1 MYVRMA
7 RFEGL
12 DQSRIDE
19 DVAEMQRQMDAGRS
33 GELPDG
39 APDEARALM
48 ETVKRWV
55 QLADRDKGTAI
66 ALAFCGSEGD
76 ARRADEALNAMS
88 PDNGQGRRV
97 GAAEIYEVVLD
108 ESFG

>member
-12 DQSRIDE
+12 DEPHR
-19 DVAEMQRQMDAGRS
+19 RGRRR
-33 GELPDG
+33 
-39 APDEARALM
+39 DEAADGCWKVRRAPGRGTRRG
-48 ETVKRWV
+48 ESIDGDPKRWV

-66 ALAFCGSEGD
+66 ALAFCASEGD

-88 PDNGQGRRV
+88 PDQGQGRRV

-108 ESFG
+108 ESFA

>member
-1 MYVRMA
+1 MA

-19 DVAEMQRQMDAGRS
+19 DVAEMKRQTIS
-33 GELPDG
+33 
-39 APDEARALM
+39 
-48 ETVKRWV
+48 
-55 QLADRDKGTAI
+55 
-66 ALAFCGSEGD
+66 LAFCGSEGD
-76 ARRADEALNAMS
+76 AQRADQALNAMS
-88 PDNGQGRRV
+88 PDQGQGRRV

>member
-19 DVAEMQRQMDAGRS
+19 DVAEMKRQMGAGRS

-48 ETVKRWV
+48 ETPS
-55 QLADRDKGTAI
+55 AGSNSPTATR
-66 ALAFCGSEGD
+66 EQ
-76 ARRADEALNAMS
+76 RS
-88 PDNGQGRRV
+88 PSPSAGREMR
-97 GAAEIYEVVLD
+97 GEQMKL
-108 ESFG
+108 